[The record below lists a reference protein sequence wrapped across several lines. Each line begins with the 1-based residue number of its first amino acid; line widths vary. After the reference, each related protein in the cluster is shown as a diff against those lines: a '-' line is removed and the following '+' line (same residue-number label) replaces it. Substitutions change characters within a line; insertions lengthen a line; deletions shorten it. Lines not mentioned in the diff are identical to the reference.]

1 MSNPWMASLLET
13 ELVEK
18 QQNSEPCKVNEDES
32 SKLGF
37 PGAVSTND
45 LVRIYK
51 KLGFVE
57 EKSRGK
63 GSHTILRDDKNRAV
77 IIPLKTGGSREI
89 SACMLIG
96 RYLKQSHLSKQE
108 FLGAWCA
115 I

>member
-1 MSNPWMASLLET
+1 MSSLLE
-13 ELVEK
+13 EDLVEK
-18 QQNSEPCKVNEDES
+18 QQNSKIPNISIDDFNKT
-32 SKLGF
+32 GF

-57 EKSRGK
+57 EKNRGK

-77 IIPLKTGGSREI
+77 TIPLKTGGSKEI
-89 SACMLIG
+89 PACMLVS
-96 RYLKQSHLSKQE
+96 RYLKQSQLSKQE
-108 FLGAWCA
+108 FLGAWND